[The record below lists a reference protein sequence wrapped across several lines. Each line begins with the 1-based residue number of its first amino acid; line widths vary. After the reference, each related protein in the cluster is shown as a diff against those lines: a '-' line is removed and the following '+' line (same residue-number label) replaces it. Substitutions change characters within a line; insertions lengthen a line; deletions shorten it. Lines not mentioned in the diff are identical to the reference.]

1 MVHVHP
7 EKFDALETYLVN
19 YLSFKNTVF
28 GEMDAD
34 EATSPPLPRTVPVF
48 WVFEGHN
55 QPGASLVP
63 LEPCNQ
69 VPSHQVPPEGS
80 RPGRGREE
88 RQQFHANTY
97 GWDRQFQPR
106 PVTQPVTQPRAQT
119 LGG

>member
-1 MVHVHP
+1 MSFFLSLLKKLLTYIFYCSHHPGVFWSIGIKVMVHVHT
-7 EKFDALETYLVN
+7 EKLDALETYLVN

-34 EATSPPLPRTVPVF
+34 EATSPPLPRTVPDF

-69 VPSHQVPPEGS
+69 VPSYQVPP
-80 RPGRGREE
+80 
-88 RQQFHANTY
+88 
-97 GWDRQFQPR
+97 
-106 PVTQPVTQPRAQT
+106 
-119 LGG
+119 